1 MYLTASFKSNKK
13 MSVNKVAVVTGA
25 NKGLGYSIVKKLCE
39 KYSGK
44 VYLTSRD
51 ERRGGK
57 ACEELKKLGFNPSF
71 HQLDVSDKESVNNF
85 VKHIR
90 EQNEE
95 VEILINN
102 AGILFL
108 KDAPEP
114 KTFQAEQTVF
124 VNFTALVDFTEAIL
138 PFVKNGGRIV
148 NITSSSGHLCRIP
161 SEELRRKFQ
170 SETLTLEEL
179 KTLVN
184 SYVEDVKQ
192 DQEIKEW
199 GDSPYVVSKVA
210 VNAYTFMLH
219 RRLAPKGI
227 TVNCVHPGYVM
238 SDMTRGGGSITPDD
252 AADVPVRLALTPW
265 GAGLYV
271 WHNGTVVPWDGPDPR
286 AYIDGRKV

>member
-1 MYLTASFKSNKK
+1 